1 MPEQTDMDS
10 FESQLLAIDILSDEG
25 MNVIERQLGFDGG
38 GLWWLDPTQPAVEV
52 DKYGNIDTGAILDVE
67 AQAHAW
73 LRSPFDTNPE
83 FRDNSYHLLN
93 RLNELARLKGL
104 VEEVALKRYET
115 NEFRQPNQS
124 ENRIYHSTLSLAGF
138 GDLDNAEQFKQ
149 INNCHPPPEDV
160 RRSFECPSWNYP
172 NHDSYVK
179 QLYGHSHNKRSP
191 LPEAFVN
198 PRLISGHL
206 PLQPSGL
213 PNSGQTISKNP
224 VFNRSFVKL
233 SGLPSL
239 HKSQQPPSP
248 RHKQPSR
255 SQARHI
261 ASRFSTNRIT
271 GPDASSSPDR
281 LHPNRDHPSSVLNR
295 TYSKEALDQL
305 KENEIPLT
313 RRSDGLVQSSLLSN
327 FLRPPLTSSGAVSD
341 PDSDVDVSQSVELG
355 GYGSGILSKSLTDG
369 ELPPILRDS
378 KMKANESY
386 SSLRSTNVIQLAI
399 LQESQLR
406 QHSGS
411 RGKLHGSNNSLT
423 CSVLEVDELNRLGSK
438 INQSQTSLSSSD
450 VDSVEDGH
458 GVGILSNSLTGGD
471 LRLRGSKSKTDASF
485 SSMRSTDVIELARLQ
500 ESHLRNRSSSGN
512 KLTGSTNSL
521 TGSLIDGDGLKC
533 PGNSANRSQTILN
546 SSDVDLTR
554 ASHDGVFLR
563 GESPKPEDKPRHNS
577 EEKPFLRGDN
587 GKLPMESV
595 LVNEQ
600 TVMPTNRRRM
610 TPKPLQIAAQI
621 GQRGLNDGLVSE
633 SSTPVV
639 NLQKFISPKPLNST
653 VCEPSTVT
661 ISSEDQ
667 QKFFP
672 EAYDTY
678 SERPSESVNSV
689 TRLDSQKAFELLEA
703 RVSQET
709 FKLNNSSSLDDGIP
723 RDECTGSVSDTESG
737 SQPSCEVPTAAG
749 CDPSGCLNAVS
760 SDIVLKSNEAS
771 EEPDVDLVKVDAPRR
786 RLSKQT
792 SSKIPS
798 LSGRPIPVGAVSRIP
813 APSRELPTIS
823 TRSRS
828 GSTQSS
834 ARSSASNF
842 ATKLRTPHLLPP
854 NRSAKTAVQQNS
866 AKPSSLPETSSQSTN
881 QSAAV
886 VDSSHRPAIPG
897 PQPRV
902 HRSDV
907 SPTRSASRRFGRGQ
921 AIPKGARRE

>member
-1 MPEQTDMDS
+1 MPEQTDVDS

-38 GLWWLDPTQPAVEV
+38 GLWWLDPTQPPVEV

-83 FRDNSYHLLN
+83 FRDNSYHLLS
-93 RLNELARLKGL
+93 RLTELARLKGL

-115 NEFRQPNQS
+115 NQFKQPDQS
-124 ENRIYHSTLSLAGF
+124 EHRIYHSTLSLAGF
-138 GDLDNAEQFKQ
+138 GDLDNKEQFKQ
-149 INNCHPPPEDV
+149 IDNCHPSPEDV
-160 RRSFECPSWNYP
+160 SRSFECPSWNYP
-172 NHDSYVK
+172 NHDTYLK
-179 QLYGHSHNKRSP
+179 QLYGRSHNKRLP

-198 PRLISGHL
+198 PQLVSGQL

-213 PNSGQTISKNP
+213 ANSGQTISKNP
-224 VFNRSFVKL
+224 VLNRSFVKL
-233 SGLPSL
+233 SGLPNL
-239 HKSQQPPSP
+239 QKSQQPPSP
-248 RHKQPSR
+248 RHKQPHR
-255 SQARHI
+255 SQARHSP
-261 ASRFSTNRIT
+261 SRFSTHRIT

-281 LHPNRDHPSSVLNR
+281 SHPNRDLPSSVLNR

-355 GYGSGILSKSLTDG
+355 GYCSGILSKSLTDG

-378 KMKANESY
+378 TMKANESY

-406 QHSGS
+406 QHGGS

-423 CSVLEVDELNRLGSK
+423 CSLLEVDGPNRPGSK
-438 INQSQTSLSSSD
+438 INRSQTSLNSSD

-458 GVGILSNSLTGGD
+458 GIGILSNSLTGGD
-471 LRLRGSKSKTDASF
+471 LQLRGSKVKTDASF

-500 ESHLRNRSSSGN
+500 ESHLRNRAGSGN
-512 KLTGSTNSL
+512 KLTGSTHSL
-521 TGSLIDGDGLKC
+521 TGSLIDGDGLRC
-533 PGNSANRSQTILN
+533 PGNSANRSQTSLN

-554 ASHDGVFLR
+554 ASHDGVLLR
-563 GESPKPEDKPRHNS
+563 RLSPKSEDKPCYSS
-577 EEKPFLRGDN
+577 EENPFSHGEN
-587 GKLPMESV
+587 EKMSTEGVPI
-595 LVNEQ
+595 NEQ
-600 TVMPTNRRRM
+600 PVVPANRRKIP
-610 TPKPLQIAAQI
+610 PKPLQLVTQI
-621 GQRGLNDGLVSE
+621 GQRGPNDGLISE

-639 NLQKFISPKPLNST
+639 NLQTFISPKPLNST
-653 VCEPSTVT
+653 VNEPSTVT
-661 ISSEDQ
+661 ILSEDQ

-672 EAYDTY
+672 KAHNAYSDH
-678 SERPSESVNSV
+678 PSESPTSV

-709 FKLNNSSSLDDGIP
+709 FKLDISSSLDDGVP
-723 RDECTGSVSDTESG
+723 RDECTGSVSETESG
-737 SQPSCEVPTAAG
+737 SQPLCEKPTAGG
-749 CDPSGCLNAVS
+749 CDPSGSLSALS
-760 SDIVLKSNEAS
+760 SEVVLKSNEAF
-771 EEPDVDLVKVDAPRR
+771 EESTVDPVKVGAPRR
-786 RLSKQT
+786 PFSRQT
-792 SSKIPS
+792 TSKIPS
-798 LSGRPIPVGAVSRIP
+798 LSGRPIAVGAVSRIP
-813 APSRELPTIS
+813 APSRQLPTIN

-834 ARSSASNF
+834 ARSSVSNF
-842 ATKLRTPHLLPP
+842 ATKLRSPHLLPDNP
-854 NRSAKTAVQQNS
+854 SAKTTVQQNN
-866 AKPSSLPETSSQSTN
+866 AKPFNMSSQSTT
-881 QSAAV
+881 QSAAAL
-886 VDSSHRPAIPG
+886 DSSSRPTIPG
-897 PQPRV
+897 SQPRV

-907 SPTRSASRRFGRGQ
+907 SPTRSTSRRFGRGQ
-921 AIPKGARRE
+921 AIPKGTRRG

>member
-1 MPEQTDMDS
+1 MPEQTDS
-10 FESQLLAIDILSDEG
+10 FESQLLAVDILSEEG

-67 AQAHAW
+67 AQVHAW

-93 RLNELARLKGL
+93 RLTELARLKGL

-115 NEFRQPNQS
+115 NQFKQPNQS
-124 ENRIYHSTLSLAGF
+124 EHRIYHSTLSLAGF
-138 GDLDNAEQFKQ
+138 GDLDNREQFKQ
-149 INNCHPPPEDV
+149 IDNCHPSPEDV

-172 NHDSYVK
+172 NHDTYLK
-179 QLYGHSHNKRSP
+179 QLYGRPPNKRLP

-198 PRLISGHL
+198 PRLVSGQL

-213 PNSGQTISKNP
+213 TNSGQTISKNP
-224 VFNRSFVKL
+224 AFNRSFVKL

-239 HKSQQPPSP
+239 QKSQQPPSP
-248 RHKQPSR
+248 HYKQPHR
-255 SQARHI
+255 SQARHSP
-261 ASRFSTNRIT
+261 SRFSTHRIT

-281 LHPNRDHPSSVLNR
+281 SNPNRDHPSSVLNR

-327 FLRPPLTSSGAVSD
+327 FLRPPVTGSGAVSD

-369 ELPPILRDS
+369 ELPPILRDP

-406 QHSGS
+406 QHGGS

-423 CSVLEVDELNRLGSK
+423 CSLLEVDGLNRPGSK
-438 INQSQTSLSSSD
+438 IDRSQTSLNSSD
-450 VDSVEDGH
+450 VDSVEDGR
-458 GVGILSNSLTGGD
+458 GILSNSLTGGD
-471 LRLRGSKSKTDASF
+471 LELRGSKVKTDASF

-500 ESHLRNRSSSGN
+500 ESHLRNRASSGN
-512 KLTGSTNSL
+512 KLTGSTHSL
-521 TGSLIDGDGLKC
+521 TSSLIDGDGLKC
-533 PGNSANRSQTILN
+533 PGNSANRSQTSLN

-554 ASHDGVFLR
+554 ASHDGVLLR
-563 GESPKPEDKPRHNS
+563 RSSPKSEDKLCHSS
-577 EEKPFLRGDN
+577 EEKPFSDGEN
-587 GKLPMESV
+587 EKMPKEGV
-595 LVNEQ
+595 LVN
-600 TVMPTNRRRM
+600 VPANRRKM
-610 TPKPLQIAAQI
+610 PPKPLQLATQI
-621 GQRGLNDGLVSE
+621 GQRGLNDGLPSE

-639 NLQKFISPKPLNST
+639 NLQTFISPKPLNST
-653 VCEPSTVT
+653 VHEPSTVT
-661 ISSEDQ
+661 TLAEDQ

-672 EAYDTY
+672 KTHDAY
-678 SERPSESVNSV
+678 SEHPNESPISV

-709 FKLNNSSSLDDGIP
+709 FKLDISSSLDDRMP
-723 RDECTGSVSDTESG
+723 HDECTSSVSDTESG
-737 SQPSCEVPTAAG
+737 SRPLCEKPTAIG
-749 CDPSGCLNAVS
+749 CDPSGSLNALS
-760 SDIVLKSNEAS
+760 SEFVPKSNEAS
-771 EEPDVDLVKVDAPRR
+771 EEPNVDLVKVDAPQKP
-786 RLSKQT
+786 LSKLTT
-792 SSKIPS
+792 SRIPS

-813 APSRELPTIS
+813 APSRQLPITS
-823 TRSRS
+823 RSRS

-834 ARSSASNF
+834 ARSSVSNF
-842 ATKLRTPHLLPP
+842 ETKLRAPHLLPANP
-854 NRSAKTAVQQNS
+854 GAKTTAQQNNARS
-866 AKPSSLPETSSQSTN
+866 FNLSSQSTN
-881 QSAAV
+881 QPAAA
-886 VDSSHRPAIPG
+886 VDSSSRPTMAG

-907 SPTRSASRRFGRGQ
+907 SPTRSTSRRFGRGQ
-921 AIPKGARRE
+921 AIPKGGRRG